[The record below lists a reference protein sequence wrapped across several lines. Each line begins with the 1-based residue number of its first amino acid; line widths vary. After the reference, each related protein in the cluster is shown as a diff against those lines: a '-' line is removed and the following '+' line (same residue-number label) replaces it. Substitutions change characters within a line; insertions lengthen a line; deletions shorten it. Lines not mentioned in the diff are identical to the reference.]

1 MNYRTAVAYGAAIW
15 AFVFVIAILA
25 FPLRANERPLFESIM
40 PVALVLAVTVA
51 SARYLRN
58 VGERQLAV
66 AVRVG
71 LVWLAVNLLID
82 ALAFSSGPMR
92 MSFIDYLKDIGVT
105 YLIIPIIPIGFGYAL
120 EKSKTL
126 AAP

>member
-1 MNYRTAVAYGAAIW
+1 MNYWTATVYGAAIW
-15 AFVFVIAILA
+15 AFTFATAIVA
-25 FPLRANERPLFESIM
+25 FPLRADERPLFESIM

-58 VGERQLAV
+58 LRERHLAV
-66 AVRVG
+66 AARVA

-92 MSFIDYLKDIGVT
+92 MALVDYLKDIGVT
-105 YLIIPIIPIGFGYAL
+105 YLLIPIIPIGFGYAL
-120 EKSKTL
+120 EKSNTL